1 MKRPEG
7 FDRGARDQPP
17 PAKVTPIAT
26 VKAARAAARAKPAA
40 AAPAE
45 EKVPTPRASRV
56 SPAREGRAL
65 IRRASRERKAF
76 ERGEV
81 KRFTRRARTRRR
93 IIIGALVTVVALVG
107 GMLVAV
113 FSPLLSLDTIEITGT
128 SRIDAAEVHD
138 ALDDQLGTPLA
149 LIDFGRITDE
159 LAEFPLV
166 RSYTAES
173 VPPHTLVISIEER
186 QPIGI
191 VSDGSSFAVVDPA
204 GIVVES
210 VAARPAGLP
219 VIDAGEASIGNPGFL
234 AAVEVL
240 LALPPELLARVD
252 TITASTKDDVGF
264 SLTGGAQSVTWGSA
278 DRSATKARVLATL
291 IATQGES
298 AALLYDVSAPDAA
311 VVRSL

>member
-1 MKRPEG
+1 MKRPQG
-7 FDRGARDQPP
+7 YDRAATTPAP
-17 PAKVTPIAT
+17 PAKVTPIA
-26 VKAARAAARAKPAA
+26 KARATT
-40 AAPAE
+40 APAE
-45 EKVPTPRASRV
+45 GPAPKAQPARV
-56 SPAREGRAL
+56 SRSAV
-65 IRRASRERKAF
+65 RRAARERKAF

-81 KRFTRRARTRRR
+81 KRFTRRARTRRG
-93 IIIGALVTVVALVG
+93 IILGSVIAVLALVG
-107 GMLVAV
+107 GMVVAV
-113 FSPLLSLDTIEITGT
+113 FSPLLSLDTIEVTGT
-128 SRIDAAEVHD
+128 NRIDAAEVRE

-159 LAEFPLV
+159 LARFPLV

-173 VPPHTLVISIEER
+173 VPPHTLVIAIEER
-186 QPIGI
+186 EPIGI
-191 VSDGSSFAVVDPA
+191 VNDGSSFAVVDPA

-210 VAARPAGLP
+210 VAARPPGLP
-219 VIDAGEASIGNPGFL
+219 VIDAGDPSIGNPGFL

-252 TITASTKDDVGF
+252 TITATTKDDVGF

-278 DRSATKARVLATL
+278 DRSATKARVLASL

>member
-1 MKRPEG
+1 MR
-7 FDRGARDQPP
+7 R
-17 PAKVTPIAT
+17 
-26 VKAARAAARAKPAA
+26 AAR
-40 AAPAE
+40 E
-45 EKVPTPRASRV
+45 
-56 SPAREGRAL
+56 
-65 IRRASRERKAF
+65 RRAF

-81 KRFTRRARTRRR
+81 KRFTRRTRTRRR
-93 IIIGALVTVVALVG
+93 IVIGSVLAVVSLIG

-113 FSPLLSLDTIEITGT
+113 FSPLLSLDTIEISGT
-128 SRIDAAEVHD
+128 SRIDAAEVQE

-149 LIDFGRITDE
+149 LVDFGRITDE
-159 LAEFPLV
+159 LSRFPLV

-173 VPPHTLVISIEER
+173 VPPHTLVITIVER
-186 QPIGI
+186 QPVGI

-210 VAARPAGLP
+210 VAARPPGLP
-219 VIDAGEASIGNPGFL
+219 IIDAGEASIGNPGFL

-240 LALPPELLARVD
+240 LALPPELGARVD

-264 SLTGGAQSVTWGSA
+264 TLTGGTQSVTWGSA
-278 DRSATKARVLATL
+278 DRSATKAKVLATL

>member
-1 MKRPEG
+1 VKRPQG
-7 FDRGARDQPP
+7 YDRAAATPAP
-17 PAKVTPIAT
+17 PARVTPIAKAR
-26 VKAARAAARAKPAA
+26 VK

-45 EKVPTPRASRV
+45 SHAATAQPARV
-56 SPAREGRAL
+56 SRSAV
-65 IRRASRERKAF
+65 RRAARERKAF

-81 KRFTRRARTRRR
+81 KRFTRRARTRRG
-93 IIIGALVTVVALVG
+93 IILGSLIAVLALVG
-107 GMLVAV
+107 GMVVAV
-113 FSPLLSLDTIEITGT
+113 FSPLLSLDTIEVTGT
-128 SRIDAAEVHD
+128 NRIDAAEVQD

-159 LAEFPLV
+159 LGRFPLV

-173 VPPHTLVISIEER
+173 VPPHTLVITIDER
-186 QPIGI
+186 EPIGI
-191 VSDGSSFAVVDPA
+191 VNDGSSFAVVDPA

-210 VAARPAGLP
+210 VAARPPGLP
-219 VIDAGEASIGNPGFL
+219 VIDAGEPSIGNPGFL

-252 TITASTKDDVGF
+252 TITATTKDDVGF

-278 DRSATKARVLATL
+278 DRSVTKARVLATL

>member
-7 FDRGARDQPP
+7 FDRGTRNEAP
-17 PAKVTPIAT
+17 PAKVTPIP
-26 VKAARAAARAKPAA
+26 KARQPKPVREKIPPV
-40 AAPAE
+40 APA
-45 EKVPTPRASRV
+45 RQ
-56 SPAREGRAL
+56 GRAL
-65 IRRASRERKAF
+65 IRRAARERKAF

-81 KRFTRRARTRRR
+81 KRFTRRARARRR
-93 IIIGALVTVVALVG
+93 IVLGAVVAVVALVG
-107 GMLVAV
+107 GMIVAV
-113 FSPLLSLDTIEITGT
+113 FSPLLSLDTIEVTGT
-128 SRIDAAEVHD
+128 SRIDPAAVHE

-149 LIDFGRITDE
+149 LVNFTRITEE
-159 LAEFPLV
+159 LAKFPLV

-173 VPPHTLVISIEER
+173 VPPHTLVITIEER
-186 QPIGI
+186 QPIA
-191 VSDGSSFAVVDPA
+191 VVTDGNAFAVVDPA

-210 VAARPAGLP
+210 VSARPAGLP

-291 IATQGES
+291 IAAQGET

>member
-7 FDRGARDQPP
+7 FDRSAREQSP
-17 PAKVTPIAT
+17 PAKG
-26 VKAARAAARAKPAA
+26 
-40 AAPAE
+40 AAPARITSIAKVKA
-45 EKVPTPRASRV
+45 EKSATPRPTAAT
-56 SPAREGRAL
+56 PAREGRAL
-65 IRRASRERKAF
+65 VRRATRERKAF

-81 KRFTRRARTRRR
+81 KRFTRRARSRRR
-93 IIIGALVTVVALVG
+93 VILGSLLAVVGLIGGMVVAI
-107 GMLVAV
+107 

-128 SRIDAAEVHD
+128 SRIDAAAVHD

-149 LIDFGRITDE
+149 LLDFDRITDE
-159 LAEFPLV
+159 LGDFPLV

-173 VPPHTLVISIEER
+173 VPPHTLVITIEER

-191 VSDGSSFAVVDPA
+191 VSDGSAFAVVDPA

-210 VAARPAGLP
+210 VAARPVGLP
-219 VIDAGEASIGNPGFL
+219 IIDAGDASIGNPGFL

-240 LALPPELLARVD
+240 LALPPELLVRVD
-252 TITASTKDDVGF
+252 TISASTKDDVGF

-311 VVRSL
+311 VVRTL